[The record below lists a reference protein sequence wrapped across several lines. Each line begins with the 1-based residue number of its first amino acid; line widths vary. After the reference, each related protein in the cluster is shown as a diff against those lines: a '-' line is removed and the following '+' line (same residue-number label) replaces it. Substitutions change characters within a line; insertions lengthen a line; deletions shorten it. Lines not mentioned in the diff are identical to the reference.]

1 MIHPFP
7 ATSEG
12 VLQEATTT
20 DSQQHT
26 TASATIQQENRG
38 GKNFSL
44 YAEFNLFNIWSLMF
58 KIDDVQHGHV
68 AVVAFNT
75 RN

>member
-26 TASATIQQENRG
+26 TASAAVQQENRG
-38 GKNFSL
+38 GKNLSL
-44 YAEFNLFNIWSLMF
+44 YIVFLLFNIWSLVF
-58 KIDDVQHGHV
+58 KIDLQHGHV
-68 AVVAFNT
+68 AFVAFNT
-75 RN
+75 RH